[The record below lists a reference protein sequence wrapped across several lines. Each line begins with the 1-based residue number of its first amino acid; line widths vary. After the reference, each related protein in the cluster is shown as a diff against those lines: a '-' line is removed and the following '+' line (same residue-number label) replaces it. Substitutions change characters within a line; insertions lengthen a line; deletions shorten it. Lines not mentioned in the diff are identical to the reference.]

1 MLCTNA
7 DIYLKNEDRRM
18 IDLKEIH
25 EEDIAFAQNAPLIA
39 RYCPFKVLHSSA
51 STGRQ
56 NATCHSGKKD

>member
-1 MLCTNA
+1 
-7 DIYLKNEDRRM
+7 M

-39 RYCPFKVLHSSA
+39 RYCPFKVLYSSA

-56 NATCHSGKKD
+56 ISTSHSGKKD